1 MKAIAGGAR
10 LVMQRIRDAYHVS
23 DYSVLAVGVIGTFGH
38 PLYWVWW
45 TYIDPQPNESAL
57 LRFIGSFAC
66 LLLLLRRFWPASI
79 KRFLPW
85 YYFGTVV
92 YTLPFFFTYYLLAG
106 HYSMLWSM
114 AELGMV
120 FFLIAIFPSY
130 IALTVNLAI
139 GIGLAIVSIAF
150 VDPAALQV
158 DSHLLLFVYLPVF
171 AFGIC
176 AGVTFSHS
184 NMKGITAQAKSE
196 ALRALAGTIAHEMR
210 NPLSQ
215 LRYVLDRIDDGLAGM
230 EAPAQTS
237 GAMAS
242 LSQHLTH
249 GQIAID
255 RGLRII
261 AMTLDEVS
269 AKPLRTNQVSYLS
282 AAATTRKALD
292 EYGFNDAKERGRVAL
307 VVIEDFIFGVDE
319 TVYLFTLF
327 NLIRNALHH
336 MGTRAQAKLTITV
349 DLHVVT
355 VHDTGP
361 GIAPQT
367 MTHLFAPFRTHGN
380 AAGTGLGLAYCQRAM
395 RSFGGTITCE
405 SEVDKFTQFTLTFP
419 PVAESRIADQ
429 RQQVLARAAEFF
441 AGKRVLIVDDDE
453 SQRSRAA
460 LAFTGVHALV
470 SEAESGEAAIAMLQ
484 EGPTIDLVL
493 MDINMPGIDGY
504 TATEAIRSGGHE
516 TNANVPIV
524 AWSVEPPGV
533 AAMLARNAGMDDMI
547 GKSSSAIEFLTS
559 LQAIMESG
567 ARNSRRAR
575 FDGFAGRLIVLA
587 DDDTYS
593 RLIAK
598 SYLERCGAEV
608 LEAEHGQQVLDL
620 LKNGRRV
627 DAVVIDLNMP
637 GMGGLETAR
646 QIRAMEG
653 PHAKLPI
660 VALTGQSDVDALRAC
675 MAAGMNEVM
684 VKPVRVGALYASLS
698 RQFAHT
704 RGANGRANGHAP
716 KPTPAPGAAKAV
728 DAPKAPVV
736 SIVSG
741 TRKAPPAPQV
751 PPAASAEA
759 AQVADEDLLDAMQLD
774 ELASLGLLDPSF
786 LKGIAQIRAL
796 LAEIA
801 THARAQDGRALHHAM
816 HILLGVSG
824 NIGAKAL
831 HAYARRLYPE
841 MQDGSLPSEAGWLD
855 ALSALGTRSAD
866 ALQSYFVVVTGFGD
880 SRRTFAD
887 D

>member
-1 MKAIAGGAR
+1 MKAIAGGVRLAR
-10 LVMQRIRDAYHVS
+10 LIRQRVRDAYHVS

-45 TYIDPQPNESAL
+45 TFIDSQPNESAL
-57 LRFIGSFAC
+57 MRLIGSLAC
-66 LLLLLRRFWPASI
+66 LLLLLRRFWPASL

-85 YYFGTVV
+85 YYFGTVA
-92 YTLPFFFTYYLLAG
+92 YTLPFFFTYYLLSG

-130 IALTVNLAI
+130 IALSVNLAV
-139 GIGLAIVSIAF
+139 GIGLAIVCVAL
-150 VDPAALQV
+150 VDPSALQV
-158 DSHLLLFVYLPVF
+158 DSHLLLYVYLPVF

-176 AGVTFSHS
+176 AGTTFSHS

-215 LRYVLDRIDDGLAGM
+215 LRYVLDRIDDGLGGM
-230 EAPAQTS
+230 DAARDTPAQIS
-237 GAMAS
+237 GHMAS
-242 LSQHLTH
+242 LSQHLAH

-269 AKPLRTNQVSYLS
+269 AKPLRADKVSYLS

-292 EYGFNDAKERGRVAL
+292 EYGFNDAKERNRVSL

-336 MGTRAQAKLTITV
+336 MGARPSARLTITV
-349 DLHVVT
+349 DLHAVT

-361 GIAPQT
+361 GIAPET
-367 MTHLFAPFRTHGN
+367 MAHLFAPFRSHGN

-395 RSFGGTITCE
+395 RSFGGAITCQ
-405 SEVDKFTQFTLTFP
+405 SEVDKFTQFTLSFP
-419 PVAESRIADQ
+419 PVSESKVADQ
-429 RQQVLARAAEFF
+429 RRQVLARAAEFF
-441 AGKRVLIVDDDE
+441 AGKRVLIVDDDA
-453 SQRSRAA
+453 SQRARAA

-470 SEAESGEAAIAMLQ
+470 SEADSGEAAIAMLQ
-484 EGPTIDLVL
+484 ESPAIDLVL

-504 TATEAIRSGGHE
+504 TATEAIRAGGHE

-533 AAMLARNAGMDDMI
+533 AAMLARNAGMDEMI
-547 GKSSSAIEFLTS
+547 SKSSSAIEFLTS
-559 LQAIMESG
+559 LQTIMESG
-567 ARNSRRAR
+567 ARNSKRAR

-608 LEAEHGQQVLDL
+608 LEAENGQQVLDL
-620 LKNGRRV
+620 LKDGRRV
-627 DAVVIDLNMP
+627 DAVVVDLNMP

-646 QIRAMEG
+646 LIRAMDG

-660 VALTGQSDVDALRAC
+660 VALTGQSDVDALRASL
-675 MAAGMNEVM
+675 AAGMNEVM

-698 RQFAHT
+698 RQFAHV
-704 RGANGRANGHAP
+704 RGPGERTSAN
-716 KPTPAPGAAKAV
+716 
-728 DAPKAPVV
+728 
-736 SIVSG
+736 
-741 TRKAPPAPQV
+741 PAPQARMQPQASNV
-751 PPAASAEA
+751 ADTPVVPAAK
-759 AQVADEDLLDAMQLD
+759 VADEDLLDAMQLD

-796 LAEIA
+796 IDEIGV
-801 THARAQDGRALHHAM
+801 HARAQDGRALHHAM

-831 HAYARRLYPE
+831 HAFARRLYPE
-841 MQDGSLPSEAGWLD
+841 LQGGGLPTGTGWLE
-855 ALSALGTRSAD
+855 ALTELGIRSAD

-880 SRRTFAD
+880 SRRTFVD

>member
-1 MKAIAGGAR
+1 MRAIAGGAR

-45 TYIDPQPNESAL
+45 TFIDPQPNESAL
-57 LRFIGSFAC
+57 MRLIGSLAS
-66 LLLLLRRFWPASI
+66 LLLLLRRFWPASL

-85 YYFGTVV
+85 YYFGTVA
-92 YTLPFFFTYYLLAG
+92 YSLPFFFTYYLLAG

-139 GIGLAIVSIAF
+139 GIGLAIVCIAV
-150 VDPAALQV
+150 VDPSALQV
-158 DSHLLLFVYLPVF
+158 DSHLLLYVYLPVF

-176 AGVTFSHS
+176 AGITFSHS

-215 LRYVLDRIDDGLAGM
+215 LRYVLDRIDDGLSGM
-230 EAPAQTS
+230 DASRDSPAQTS
-237 GAMAS
+237 GNMAS
-242 LSQHLTH
+242 LSQHLAH

-269 AKPLRTNQVSYLS
+269 AKPLRADKVSYLS

-292 EYGFNDAKERGRVAL
+292 EYGFNDAKERGRVSL

-336 MGTRAQAKLTITV
+336 MSTRKTAKLTITV
-349 DLHVVT
+349 DQHVVT

-361 GIAPQT
+361 GIAPEA
-367 MTHLFAPFRTHGN
+367 MAHLFAPFRTHGN

-405 SEVDKFTQFTLTFP
+405 SEVDKFTQFTLSFP
-419 PVAESRIADQ
+419 PIAESKVADQ

-484 EGPTIDLVL
+484 EGPTIDLVI

-504 TATEAIRSGGHE
+504 TATEAIREGGHE

-547 GKSSSAIEFLTS
+547 SKSSSAIEFLTS
-559 LQAIMESG
+559 LQSIMESG
-567 ARNSRRAR
+567 ARNSKRAR

-620 LKNGRRV
+620 LKTGRTV
-627 DAVVIDLNMP
+627 DAVVVDLNMP

-646 QIRAMEG
+646 LIRKMEG
-653 PHAKLPI
+653 AHAKLPI

-675 MAAGMNEVM
+675 LAAGMNEVM

-704 RGANGRANGHAP
+704 RGTSGRARTSAP
-716 KPTPAPGAAKAV
+716 QPPVARKAAN
-728 DAPKAPVV
+728 APKAP
-736 SIVSG
+736 S
-741 TRKAPPAPQV
+741 API
-751 PPAASAEA
+751 AEA
-759 AQVADEDLLDAMQLD
+759 AQVADEDLLDALQLD

-786 LKGIAQIRAL
+786 LKGIAQIRTL
-796 LAEIA
+796 IGEIG
-801 THARAQDGRALHHAM
+801 THARAQDGRALHHSM

-831 HAYARRLYPE
+831 HSFARRLYPE
-841 MQDGSLPSEAGWLD
+841 MQEGSVPTEAGWLE
-855 ALSALGTRSAD
+855 ALTTLGTRSAD
-866 ALQSYFVVVTGFGD
+866 ALQAYFVVVTGFGD
-880 SRRTFAD
+880 SRRSFAD

>member
-1 MKAIAGGAR
+1 MKAIAGGVR
-10 LVMQRIRDAYHVS
+10 FVKRRIHDAYHVS
-23 DYSVLAVGVIGTFGH
+23 DYSVLAVGVIGTLGH
-38 PLYWVWW
+38 PLYWFWW
-45 TYIDPQPNESAL
+45 TIIDPQPNESAL
-57 LRFIGSFAC
+57 MRFAGSLSC
-66 LLLLLRRFWPASI
+66 LLLLLRRFWPTSL

-85 YYFGTVV
+85 YYFGTVA

-106 HYSMLWSM
+106 HFSMLWSM

-130 IALTVNLAI
+130 IALTMNLAI
-139 GIGLAIVSIAF
+139 GLGLAIASIALI
-150 VDPAALQV
+150 DPAALQV
-158 DSHLLLFVYLPVF
+158 DPHLLLYIYLPVF

-176 AGVTFSHS
+176 AGITFSHS

-215 LRYVLDRIDDGLAGM
+215 LRYVLDRIDDGLSAIGTSSRDARAQ
-230 EAPAQTS
+230 APGTL
-237 GAMAS
+237 AS
-242 LSQHLTH
+242 LSQHLEH

-269 AKPLRTNQVSYLS
+269 AKPLRADSLTYLS

-292 EYGFNDAKERGRVAL
+292 EYGFSDAKERGRVSL
-307 VVIEDFIFGVDE
+307 VVIEDFVFGVDE

-336 MGTRAQAKLTITV
+336 MGTRQSAKLTITV
-349 DLHVVT
+349 DLNIVT
-355 VHDTGP
+355 VHDNGP
-361 GIAPQT
+361 GISPET
-367 MTHLFAPFRTHGN
+367 MADLFAPFRTHGN
-380 AAGTGLGLAYCQRAM
+380 SAGTGLGLAYCQRAM
-395 RSFGGTITCE
+395 RSFDGTITCQ
-405 SEVDKFTQFTLTFP
+405 SEVDKFTQFTLAFP
-419 PVAESRIADQ
+419 PISETKIADQ

-441 AGKRVLIVDDDE
+441 TGKRVLIVDDDA
-453 SQRSRAA
+453 SQRARAA
-460 LAFTGVHALV
+460 LAFAGVHALV

-484 EGPTIDLVL
+484 EGEMVDVVL
-493 MDINMPGIDGY
+493 MDINMPGLDGY
-504 TATEAIRSGGHE
+504 SATEAIRSGGNQ
-516 TNANVPIV
+516 TISNVPIV
-524 AWSVEPPGV
+524 GYSVEPPGV
-533 AAMLARNAGMDDMI
+533 AGTLARNAGMDEMI
-547 GKSSSAIEFLTS
+547 SKSSSAMELITS

-567 ARNSRRAR
+567 ARNSKRAR

-608 LEAEHGQQVLDL
+608 LEAENGQQVLDL
-620 LKNGRRV
+620 LKSGINA

-637 GMGGLETAR
+637 GMGGIESAR
-646 QIRAMEG
+646 LIRASG
-653 PHAKLPI
+653 SAYAKLPI

-675 MAAGMNEVM
+675 LAAGMNEVM

-698 RQFAHT
+698 RQFAHA
-704 RGANGRANGHAP
+704 RGSKGRERGNVLREAKVLSP
-716 KPTPAPGAAKAV
+716 PRLAKASSTSL
-728 DAPKAPVV
+728 A
-736 SIVSG
+736 
-741 TRKAPPAPQV
+741 
-751 PPAASAEA
+751 AASEVE
-759 AQVADEDLLDAMQLD
+759 VADEDLLDTVQLE

-786 LKGIAQIRAL
+786 LKGIGQIRAL
-796 LAEIA
+796 LDEIGK
-801 THARAQDGRALHHAM
+801 HARAQDSQTMHHAM

-831 HAYARRLYPE
+831 HAFARRIYPE
-841 MQDGSLPSEAGWLD
+841 LQAGRLPAEPGWLD
-855 ALSALGTRSAD
+855 DLTGLGTRSAD
-866 ALQSYFVVVTGFGD
+866 ALQSYFVLVTGFGEA
-880 SRRTFAD
+880 RRTFAD

>member
-1 MKAIAGGAR
+1 MRAIAGGAR

-45 TYIDPQPNESAL
+45 TFIDPQPNESAL
-57 LRFIGSFAC
+57 MRLIGSLAS
-66 LLLLLRRFWPASI
+66 LLLLLRRFWPASL

-85 YYFGTVV
+85 YYFGTVA
-92 YTLPFFFTYYLLAG
+92 YSLPFFFTYYLLAG

-139 GIGLAIVSIAF
+139 GIGFAIVCVAWR
-150 VDPAALQV
+150 DPSALQI
-158 DSHLLLFVYLPVF
+158 DSHLLLYVYLPVF
-171 AFGIC
+171 AFGIG
-176 AGVTFSHS
+176 AGITFCHS

-230 EAPAQTS
+230 DVARDSPAQTS
-237 GAMAS
+237 GNLAS
-242 LSQHLTH
+242 LSQHLAH

-269 AKPLRTNQVSYLS
+269 AKPLRADKVSYLS

-292 EYGFNDAKERGRVAL
+292 EYGFSDARERARVSL

-336 MGTRAQAKLTITV
+336 MTTRQSAKLTITV
-349 DLHVVT
+349 DQHVVT

-361 GIAPQT
+361 GIAPEA
-367 MTHLFAPFRTHGN
+367 MAHLFAPFRTHGN

-395 RSFGGTITCE
+395 RSFGGTITCA

-419 PVAESRIADQ
+419 PVAESKVADQ

-453 SQRSRAA
+453 SQRARAA

-484 EGPTIDLVL
+484 QGPTIDLVI

-504 TATEAIRSGGHE
+504 TATEAIRAGGHE

-547 GKSSSAIEFLTS
+547 SKSSSAIEFLTL
-559 LQAIMESG
+559 LQSIMESG
-567 ARNSRRAR
+567 ARNSKRAR

-598 SYLERCGAEV
+598 SYLERCGAQV

-620 LKNGRRV
+620 LKTGRTV

-637 GMGGLETAR
+637 GMDGLETAR
-646 QIRAMEG
+646 LIRRMDGAN
-653 PHAKLPI
+653 AKLPI
-660 VALTGQSDVDALRAC
+660 VALTGQSDVEALRAC
-675 MAAGMNEVM
+675 LAAGMNEVM

-704 RGANGRANGHAP
+704 RGALARPTAAAPQQPMARKAANAP
-716 KPTPAPGAAKAV
+716 AV
-728 DAPKAPVV
+728 PKAP
-736 SIVSG
+736 
-741 TRKAPPAPQV
+741 APPI
-751 PPAASAEA
+751 AEA
-759 AQVADEDLLDAMQLD
+759 AQIADEDLLDALQLD

-796 LAEIA
+796 IGEIGA
-801 THARAQDGRALHHAM
+801 HARAHDGRALHHSM

-831 HAYARRLYPE
+831 HSFARRLYPE
-841 MQDGSLPSEAGWLD
+841 MQEGSVPTEAGWLE
-855 ALSALGTRSAD
+855 ALITLGTRSAD
-866 ALQSYFVVVTGFGD
+866 ALQAYFVVVTGFGD